1 MEAGTTMNRF
11 FAAFLLL
18 MPIMPFATAQDSRTF
33 KSVEASRDVA
43 LETDPGSAFWRIAL
57 PVYATLDSRGRSVPG
72 HRTEIRSRWTKDNL
86 YFLFVCP
93 YEELNLK
100 PAPDTVGETNQLWN
114 WDVAEVFIGSDFKNI
129 RRYKE
134 FELSPQG
141 EWVDLDINLDSP
153 RHEDGWIWNSGWQ
166 VAARIDREEK
176 IWYGA
181 MRIPFK
187 ALDNLAPSPGSTFR
201 VNLYRS
207 QGPPAKHISIAWQ
220 PTMSDKFHVPE
231 RFGLL
236 ELTKGE

>member
-1 MEAGTTMNRF
+1 MNRF
-11 FAAFLLL
+11 IVALFL
-18 MPIMPFATAQDSRTF
+18 MVVVPFAVAQDSRTF
-33 KSVEASRDVA
+33 KSVQAPHDAA
-43 LETDPGSAFWRIAL
+43 LDTDPSSSFWQGAL
-57 PVYATLDSRGRSVPG
+57 PVVATLDSQAKPVPG
-72 HRTEIRSRWTKDNL
+72 HRTEIRSRWTKDYL

-141 EWVDLDINLDSP
+141 EWVDLDIDLDSAH
-153 RHEDGWIWNSGWQ
+153 HEDGWIWNSAWQ
-166 VAARIDREEK
+166 VAARIDHEKK

-187 ALDNLAPSPGSTFR
+187 ALDNRAPAPGSTFR

-220 PTMSDKFHVPE
+220 PTMSDRFHVPE

-236 ELTKGE
+236 ELTKGR